1 MYFYNKLMKLFYRKL
16 GEGPAMIILHGLY
29 GMSDNWLTV
38 AKALSEHF
46 EVWLPDWRNHGN
58 SPHDPEHNFESLT
71 SDLLEFMDKHGIEKA
86 ILTGHSMGGKAIMH
100 FAEKYPGRI
109 SALIVIDISPRAY
122 TTADR
127 SSEHGIDHAS
137 IIEGMMSVD
146 IEGAK
151 SRQEVE
157 TQLSWYISSSRIR
170 KFLLKNVGKDKNG
183 QFRWKLNLRVLLDNL
198 PELFGGMDESRYA
211 GGGGITGFPVLFVKG
226 EKSGYISTDDY
237 SMIKKVFPGAEIT
250 TIPNSGHW
258 LHAEQPDLLV
268 KTIKYF
274 LQLD

>member
-1 MYFYNKLMKLFYRKL
+1 MKLFYRKS

-38 AKALSEHF
+38 AKSLSGHF

-58 SPHDPEHNFESLT
+58 SPHDPAHDFESLT
-71 SDLLEFMDKHGIEKA
+71 SDLLEFMDEHRIEKA
-86 ILTGHSMGGKAIMH
+86 ILAGHSMGGKAIMR
-100 FAEKYPGRI
+100 FAEKHPERI

-122 TTADR
+122 TSTDR
-127 SSEHGIDHAS
+127 TSDHSIDHAS

-170 KFLLKNVGKDKNG
+170 KFLLKNVDKNKNG

-198 PELFGGMDESRYA
+198 PELFGGIDQDRYA
-211 GGGGITGFPVLFVKG
+211 GGEGITGFPVLFVKG
-226 EKSGYISTDDY
+226 EKSGYIGIDDY
-237 SMIKKVFPGAEIT
+237 ALIKKIFPEAEINT
-250 TIPNSGHW
+250 VPNSGHW

-274 LQLD
+274 LLLD